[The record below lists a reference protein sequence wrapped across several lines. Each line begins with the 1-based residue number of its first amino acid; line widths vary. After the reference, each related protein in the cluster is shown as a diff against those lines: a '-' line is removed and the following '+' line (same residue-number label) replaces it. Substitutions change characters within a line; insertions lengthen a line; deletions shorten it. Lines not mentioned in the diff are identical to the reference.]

1 MKSIEEMLQTW
12 QTSSSVM
19 HISHHVAA
27 GRYSKYHKRFSSIV
41 SGLSALVAS
50 SIFVAALQSNNKVAF
65 MVAAFTS
72 LLVAVLTGVNSS
84 LNLAG
89 RSQSHHQAATGFQGL
104 RREIEEELVRCRL
117 GDPKESYEH
126 IRDRWTKALES
137 APPLPSDIHDNVKSE
152 INLKHKESG
161 VKSASK

>member
-1 MKSIEEMLQTW
+1 MQSIEEMLQTW
-12 QTSSSVM
+12 QRSSSVM

-27 GRYSKYHKRFSSIV
+27 GRYSKYQRWFGSLV

-50 SIFVAALQSNNKVAF
+50 SIFVAALEDKNKEAF
-65 MVAAFTS
+65 MIAAFTS

-104 RREIEEELVRCRL
+104 RREIEEELVRCRS
-117 GDPKESYEH
+117 GEPKESYEH

-137 APPLPSDIHDNVKSE
+137 APPLPPDVHDSVKREMDI
-152 INLKHKESG
+152 KHQE
-161 VKSASK
+161 